1 MKTKTIRVFQYTEL
15 SDKAR
20 NAAREKFTPEE
31 LDWGS
36 ECWDTLKAFAALAG
50 VKVKEFNE
58 YRGLV
63 YNLDNIE
70 EIIKDMS
77 GIRLMKYLN
86 NHFFDSIYKP
96 KFIYAGAISANSK
109 TRYSKVQVSC
119 NCPLTGFC
127 MDMDILE
134 PLVDAMHGKALK
146 ATYADVISECMRSWE
161 KSYNN
166 EIDYQLSEE
175 YFRNHAE
182 ANELYF
188 SEDGRQCYHESE
200 LDEETKKPA

>member
-1 MKTKTIRVFQYTEL
+1 MRTKTINAYNYDEL
-15 SDKAR
+15 SGTAKDI
-20 NAAREKFTPEE
+20 AREKFTPEE

-63 YNLDNIE
+63 YTLDSVE

-86 NHFFDSIYKP
+86 NRFFDSIYKP
-96 KFIYAGAISANSK
+96 KFIYAGGLSANSK

-127 MDMDILE
+127 MDMDILD

-146 ATYADVISECMRSWE
+146 STYSDVISECMWAWE
-161 KSYNN
+161 KSYKA
-166 EIDYQLSEE
+166 EIDYQQSEE
-175 YFRNHAE
+175 YFKNHAE

-188 SEDGRQCYHESE
+188 SEDGHQCYHEYE